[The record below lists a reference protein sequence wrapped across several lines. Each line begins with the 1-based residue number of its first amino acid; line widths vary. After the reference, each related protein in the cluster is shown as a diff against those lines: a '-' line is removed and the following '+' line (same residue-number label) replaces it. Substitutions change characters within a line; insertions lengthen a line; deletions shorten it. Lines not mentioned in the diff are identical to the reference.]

1 MLMGVVG
8 TTMHQED
15 YGMKFHT
22 KEALSNGESLT
33 YTIVKYAERAS
44 LAESK
49 VSELEGRLS
58 ILDMGSNTAQP
69 PPGYMPQQ

>member
-1 MLMGVVG
+1 MQ
-8 TTMHQED
+8 QEG
-15 YGMKFHT
+15 YGMEFHT
-22 KEALSNGESLT
+22 EEAMSDGESLT